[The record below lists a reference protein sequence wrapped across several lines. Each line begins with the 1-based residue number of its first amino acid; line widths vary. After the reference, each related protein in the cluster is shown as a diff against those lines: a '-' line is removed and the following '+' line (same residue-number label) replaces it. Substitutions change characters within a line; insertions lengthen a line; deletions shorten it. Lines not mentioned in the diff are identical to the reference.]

1 MLPFLY
7 ICKVYN
13 LMHNSHPPRTYSPQ
27 GHPIHKGG
35 LLMSMMECCMCH
47 KLADARALR
56 RCGDCGRAICDECAE
71 RNQGLCDDCAAA
83 E

>member
-1 MLPFLY
+1 
-7 ICKVYN
+7 
-13 LMHNSHPPRTYSPQ
+13 
-27 GHPIHKGG
+27 
-35 LLMSMMECCMCH
+35 MSMMECCMCH

-71 RNQGLCDDCAAA
+71 RNQGLCDECAAA